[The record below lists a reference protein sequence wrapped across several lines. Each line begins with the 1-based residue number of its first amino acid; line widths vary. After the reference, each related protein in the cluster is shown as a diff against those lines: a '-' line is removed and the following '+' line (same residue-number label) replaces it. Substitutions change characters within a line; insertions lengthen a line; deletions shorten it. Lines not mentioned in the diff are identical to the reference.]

1 MIYVII
7 QLTCIIWL
15 LVSSNTRQLNTAHLA
30 VVTIAIMIGI
40 WAVLSMRPGNI
51 NIVPAL
57 KSNHRLVTSGIYR
70 YIRHPMYASV
80 ILFCAAFLA
89 TNPVWINCLVFGIL
103 LVNLW
108 LKLRHEERLLSER
121 YPEYRDYQQ
130 RTKLLVPFI
139 Y

>member
-7 QLTCIIWL
+7 QLSCIIWL
-15 LVSSNTRQLNTAHLA
+15 LVSSDVRQFNTAHLT
-30 VVTIAIMIGI
+30 VVTIAVMIGI
-40 WAVLSMRPGNI
+40 WAVISMRPGNI

-57 KSNHRLVTSGIYR
+57 KNNHRLVTSGIYR

-80 ILFCAAFLA
+80 ILFCAVLLV
-89 TNPVWINCLVFGIL
+89 TNTGWINGLVFGIL
-103 LVNLW
+103 LVDLW
-108 LKLRHEERLLSER
+108 LKLRHEERLLCEH
-121 YPEYRDYQQ
+121 YPEYRNYQQ